1 MQDDEAEAPPLQQ
14 RNPSLRNLDY
24 WFNVWVEYLVCCVA
38 DPTHFAT
45 VRRWTHK
52 ASIVRNHHPQMVQR
66 DATRAQY
73 YDNAMQAVEG
83 LTAGRAIEQAYSFA
97 WNAALPGFLRALQ
110 VCRTAYIV
118 VIISTTTTT
127 TIDLPHAAAATPP
140 RGRPPHR
147 RHPSSRRLRSL
158 PACAPQGSRDAGAGR
173 PGGGSWLAAW
183 HVGGHAPP
191 GGFGSVQRRRWGAGS
206 TCGGVGPRVGGGA
219 SVGRRGSAR
228 PAVDG
233 MLGYM

>member
-1 MQDDEAEAPPLQQ
+1 MLRGRPHALCNGAPMDAQSVYCSQP
-14 RNPSLRNLDY
+14 PSY
-24 WFNVWVEYLVCCVA
+24 
-38 DPTHFAT
+38 
-45 VRRWTHK
+45 
-52 ASIVRNHHPQMVQR
+52 MVQR

-173 PGGGSWLAAW
+173 PGGGSGWRHGMSAATRLQADLAASSDDDGAQGA
-183 HVGGHAPP
+183 HAAALDPVSGAVLPSGDGGRLDQQWM
-191 GGFGSVQRRRWGAGS
+191 VCWG
-206 TCGGVGPRVGGGA
+206 TCNC
-219 SVGRRGSAR
+219 
-228 PAVDG
+228 
-233 MLGYM
+233 LGYMLLFVATSYQSS